1 MEKKKQHDGQ
11 PLTPKQKFWREVRG
25 YAEAFA
31 VAYFVITFLFTTVGV
46 VGSSMDPNLNGGARG
61 AGFIQALLTGDRVF
75 IPKYETWWK
84 RLSGGQYE
92 RGAVVVLREPGNA
105 PTAVETGRRDFWI
118 KRIVAVPGDHLRIAD
133 GQVYVNGVAVDQSFI
148 TDEAK
153 FTVAP
158 VTFPQV
164 VIQDSKVE
172 SLVIGFQR
180 SPKGNFLPI
189 LPTGIMQPHPV
200 SITDERVQF
209 FYKSVVENLV
219 IPDGVSEGTPVLV
232 DMVIP
237 DDHYYVMGDNRS
249 ATGSEDSR
257 YFGPI
262 PKIAI
267 AGRASH
273 VIWPP
278 MRDGSMN
285 WRSLT
290 PPAAFGEADELR

>member
-1 MEKKKQHDGQ
+1 MSKDTAKTNNQ
-11 PLTPKQKFWREVRG
+11 PRLTPKQKFWKEVRG

-31 VAYFVITFLFTTVGV
+31 IAYFVITFLFTTVGV
-46 VGSSMDPNLNGGARG
+46 VGSSMDPNLNGGTRG

-84 RLSGGQYE
+84 RITGADYE
-92 RGAVVVLREPGNA
+92 RGAVVVLREPANA

-118 KRIVAVPGDHLRIAD
+118 KRIVAVPGDHLRIQD
-133 GQVYVNGVAVDQSFI
+133 GQVFVNGVAIDQSFI

-153 FTVAP
+153 FSVAP

-164 VIQDSKVE
+164 VVQNAEVE

-180 SPKGNFLPI
+180 SPKGNYLPI

-200 SITDERVQF
+200 AITDERVQF
-209 FYKSVVENLV
+209 FYSSVVDNLV
-219 IPDGVSEGTPVLV
+219 IPEDVSEGTPVLV

-237 DDHYYVMGDNRS
+237 EGYYYVMGDNRS

-257 YFGPI
+257 YFGPVA
-262 PKIAI
+262 KIAI

-273 VIWPP
+273 IIWPP
-278 MRDGSMN
+278 MRDGELN
-285 WRSLT
+285 WRALR
-290 PPAAFGEADELR
+290 PPEAFKAAD